1 MSFISF
7 SIILYRLFNK
17 EIIITVIKVTN
28 VLRNVPLST
37 QYEIAGNILYKTITT
52 IYWVESKAI
61 NLSNLLSLVKSNI
74 FPKDRANKQ

>member
-28 VLRNVPLST
+28 VLNVPLSA
-37 QYEIAGNILYKTITT
+37 QYEIAGNILYKTI
-52 IYWVESKAI
+52 K
-61 NLSNLLSLVKSNI
+61 
-74 FPKDRANKQ
+74 